1 MFNLNLDYYHPSNL
15 IHQKNYCYKSQRL
28 IDNFLIHFRKAMLDI
43 AIPQD
48 TGFPVNGTGTAIEMC
63 RDCPKG
69 YEGYSCEEC
78 SQVIFIFFILLDLY
92 PRKVLL
98 FHTLLNFYKRI

>member
-1 MFNLNLDYYHPSNL
+1 
-15 IHQKNYCYKSQRL
+15 
-28 IDNFLIHFRKAMLDI
+28 MLDI

-48 TGFPVNGTGTAIEMC
+48 TGYPVNGTGAAIEIC

-78 SQVIFIFFILLDLY
+78 SQVKYEFS
-92 PRKVLL
+92 L
-98 FHTLLNFYKRI
+98 FVR

>member
-1 MFNLNLDYYHPSNL
+1 MVLFPS
-15 IHQKNYCYKSQRL
+15 IMY
-28 IDNFLIHFRKAMLDI
+28 FIHFRKAMLDI

-48 TGFPVNGTGTAIEMC
+48 TGYPVNGTGTAIEMC

-78 SQVIFIFFILLDLY
+78 SQVMHFTSYLQICYEYKNNYELQRVYNPNNEKFLL
-92 PRKVLL
+92 
-98 FHTLLNFYKRI
+98 

>member
-1 MFNLNLDYYHPSNL
+1 
-15 IHQKNYCYKSQRL
+15 
-28 IDNFLIHFRKAMLDI
+28 MLDI

-78 SQVIFIFFILLDLY
+78 SQVIFIFCIQLHLFL
-92 PRKVLL
+92 RVVLSK
-98 FHTLLNFYKRI
+98 HMHSIEGK

>member
-1 MFNLNLDYYHPSNL
+1 MYLRIKKTSTIFEDTL
-15 IHQKNYCYKSQRL
+15 YCCKSQRL
-28 IDNFLIHFRKAMLDI
+28 IDNFIIHFRKAMLDI

-78 SQVIFIFFILLDLY
+78 SQVIFIFCIQLHL
-92 PRKVLL
+92 
-98 FHTLLNFYKRI
+98 